1 MSLLLLRN
9 PRKDRSPEKGDKKD
23 EEDEEGGRRR
33 APVTTEDGDP
43 DKTILY
49 CSERLSVARTSSP
62 SIHRAVQDILTMLSE
77 MDEEG
82 GSPAP
87 DVAGSRRAPVN
98 TEDRGREKEGDPDQD
113 ECSKSDPAADPEE
126 ETIFTDFEAL
136 L

>member
-49 CSERLSVARTSSP
+49 CSEWN
-62 SIHRAVQDILTMLSE
+62 E
-77 MDEEG
+77 DEEG

-98 TEDRGREKEGDPDQD
+98 TEDRGREKEGDPD
-113 ECSKSDPAADPEE
+113 K
-126 ETIFTDFEAL
+126 TIVYEPM
-136 L
+136 